1 MKEGVRL
8 STARSFKDISRDII
22 RGYSLPLVLG
32 VIVALVFANAAPH
45 LYEHIAEAP
54 ILFGQYSFA
63 WLMENVFMVFFFG
76 TAGVEIVHALSP
88 GGSLNP
94 LKKAVTPLMGTL
106 GGILGPALM
115 FLLLNKVFGQPAWSN
130 GWGMC
135 TATDIALAWLF
146 AKLVFGK
153 DHPAIG
159 FLLLLAVADD
169 AIGLV
174 IIAIFYPTP
183 GKPIQPL
190 FLLLVVAGMLVAF
203 ALKKAKVHTLLPYI
217 FGAGILCWIGLFK
230 TGVSPA
236 LALVFVVPF
245 LPKDNGTEEK
255 GSTLHSFEHIVT
267 PIVDYGLFFF
277 GFANAGVRMSS
288 MSGLTFIVMA
298 ALIVGKLL
306 GISFFTYLFGNGFR
320 FGLPKGMSNFDV
332 LIASAIAG
340 IGLTVALFIAQSAYT
355 DPVIQGAAKMGALFS
370 VAAGISVLLIKLAA
384 SPFLKRAD
392 RDAYLIEEALERI
405 EEAEKK
411 KKA

>member
-1 MKEGVRL
+1 MN
-8 STARSFKDISRDII
+8 RSLKDISQTII
-22 RGYSLPLVLG
+22 RGYSIPLVLG
-32 VIVALVFANAAPH
+32 VLLALLCANVIPH
-45 LYEHIAEAP
+45 QYEWIAEEYQ
-54 ILFGQYSFA
+54 IFGKFSFA
-63 WLMENVFMVFFFG
+63 WFMENVFMVFFFG

-106 GGILGPALM
+106 GGILGPAVL
-115 FLLLNKVFGQPAWSN
+115 FLVLNKVLGQPAWTN

-153 DHPAIG
+153 EHPAIS

-169 AIGLV
+169 AIGLI
-174 IIAIFYPTP
+174 IIAVFYPTP

-190 FLLLVVAGMLVAF
+190 WLLLVVAGMLLAF
-203 ALKKAKVHTLLPYI
+203 ALKKARVRTMLPYV
-217 FGAGILCWIGLFK
+217 FAAGILSWIGLFK

-236 LALVFVVPF
+236 LALVFIVPF

-255 GSTLHSFEHIVT
+255 GSTLHNFEHIVT

-288 MSGLTFIVMA
+288 MSGLTFLVMA
-298 ALIVGKLL
+298 SLILGKFF
-306 GISFFTYLFGNGFR
+306 GISFFTFLFGNGFR

-340 IGLTVALFIAQSAYT
+340 VGLTVALFIAQSAYT
-355 DPVIQGAAKMGALFS
+355 DAALQGAAKMGALFS
-370 VAAGISVLLIKLAA
+370 VSAGLIVWILKLVFA
-384 SPFLKRAD
+384 PFFARKD
-392 RDAYLIEEALERI
+392 RDAALMEEALDRLHELP
-405 EEAEKK
+405 
-411 KKA
+411 KA